1 MARIRNGCRTILA
14 GRDRF
19 CHMAVVSYNLEDTEM
34 TPSAR
39 SARLDRA
46 AHLDRSTDLDRSA
59 RLDSSAPR
67 FDRTAR
73 FDGASR
79 LEPSLRTRR
88 GRPFA
93 TDPRTPAAAARPVA
107 RREPVASR
115 ADCAVCGSPDIA
127 ADEALHNG
135 LWLLGECGRC
145 GHRWTAG
152 PFDGPLPA
160 PASLQPVS
168 AAFDEDDLEAPHAA

>member
-1 MARIRNGCRTILA
+1 MARTRDGCRTILA
-14 GRDRF
+14 ERDRF
-19 CHMAVVSYNLEDTEM
+19 CHMAVFSYSLEDTEM
-34 TPSAR
+34 TPSSR

-46 AHLDRSTDLDRSA
+46 DHL
-59 RLDSSAPR
+59 
-67 FDRTAR
+67 DRTAR

-79 LEPSLRTRR
+79 LEPSLRIRR
-88 GRPFA
+88 GRSVA
-93 TDPRTPAAAARPVA
+93 TDPSTPAAPARPVA
-107 RREPVASR
+107 LREPVAAR
-115 ADCAVCGSPDIA
+115 ADCAVCGSPDIV

-152 PFDGPLPA
+152 PLDGPLPA
-160 PASLQPVS
+160 PASLQPVT